1 MAELIQLIK
10 IVNGQLSTVNA
21 LEWALKKS
29 ALFTNKIEWKT
40 GLEKEGAIFNSSI
53 IIRRVLPIATLS
65 AVGGSSPYY
74 TFSEVKTS
82 F

>member
-1 MAELIQLIK
+1 MTTELIQIIK
-10 IVNGQLSTVNA
+10 TQLWTLNA
-21 LEWALKKS
+21 LGKWALKKS